1 MGRYGSCITEI
12 QMPSSPA
19 EFSRLRKVVT
29 RLASAELRGIA
40 AKDIELALG
49 EAISNAVKYGRS
61 DAKISVRVESLPDRK
76 VAVELDYPGE
86 RFDARIK
93 CPDDVRNA
101 TGGFGRF
108 IIQQI
113 TDSMEYSFEDGHT
126 RLRMTKRRRGK
137 MVRS

>member
-19 EFSRLRKVVT
+19 ECSRLRKVVT

-40 AKDIELALG
+40 AEEMELALG
-49 EAISNAVKYGRS
+49 EAISNAVKYGQS
-61 DAKISVRVESLPDRK
+61 DAKISVRVKSLPDRE
-76 VAVELDYPGE
+76 VAVELNYPDE
-86 RFDARIK
+86 RFDACVT

-108 IIQQI
+108 IIQQV

-126 RLRMTKRRRGK
+126 RLRMTKRC
-137 MVRS
+137 